1 MLNIDF
7 PIFLQI
13 KVDLD
18 SAGLS
23 DIRMVV
29 VPLFGSSS
37 GSLQFSH
44 HGQRTL
50 IHVGLNCS
58 QLLLVVLWQAI
69 LLCSHHNDLQCLMK
83 LNIITVLKL
92 MSLVFLSPLAATN
105 PQISSQLTADV
116 RKLSCQKC

>member
-7 PIFLQI
+7 PIFIQI

-69 LLCSHHNDLQCLMK
+69 LLCSHHNDLQWLMK
-83 LNIITVLKL
+83 LT
-92 MSLVFLSPLAATN
+92 
-105 PQISSQLTADV
+105 
-116 RKLSCQKC
+116 